1 MNHFRYKRKF
11 GFGVVMQS
19 QIFRL
24 RFSHA
29 LMLLAC
35 MAGVLAMLF
44 SPVHARSVLDLDPGK
59 QPVLLADWGDYW
71 IDTSAQLSASQ
82 VDTSADARWLPTP
95 LRNVYPL
102 KQGQALWIRFT
113 IPPAPDAER
122 WLLEIPY
129 PALDRASLYT
139 KDSLGQFAEQVTG
152 DLTPVNSWILPH
164 RYPLLVVRF
173 NAEQPTAYL
182 LRIENVQGFSAPLR
196 FINAPFLLR
205 ESQKTSLL
213 LGVYFGI
220 AALGF
225 ALGLTCFIWLR
236 DRAYLYYAVAC
247 AFVGLTLA
255 AITGVAALHLW
266 PNSPQ
271 WADRSLTVLASLAL
285 VSFLLVNAKVVSLAQ
300 RSKRLHA
307 LVWGI
312 AVTGIGLS
320 ALLGLTDSA
329 WRIRLVVPYIAL
341 IVVVVLGTNL
351 WAWRR
356 GDRFGGWLLLAS
368 TPFALAGAVSIARYL
383 QWIPLS
389 FATEQSGLASM
400 VFELLA
406 LLAVLVL
413 RSQEQREN
421 ARRISGMD
429 RTDPATGLINEQVFA
444 VRLSRMSNRSERL
457 KHQAIVA
464 LIELTNMEQIQRD
477 FGRKT
482 ADELPLR
489 LASRLLSTIRE
500 IDTAAGL
507 AGKRYGLLVEGP
519 VSPAQGAKL
528 AQRIIARCLMP
539 YRGLHVECVAQVR
552 VAYMMV
558 PYQQGDANSLIARL
572 NKRLNVAASKDDKRT
587 IFSLTPS

>member
-1 MNHFRYKRKF
+1 MQNKSFCLRY
-11 GFGVVMQS
+11 
-19 QIFRL
+19 
-24 RFSHA
+24 SHA
-29 LMLLAC
+29 RMLLIC
-35 MAGVLAMLF
+35 VAGVLALLF
-44 SPVHARSVLDLDPGK
+44 SSVHARSVLDLDSSK

-71 IDTSAQLSASQ
+71 IDTSAQLGASQ
-82 VDTSADARWLPTP
+82 VDTSVDARWLPTP
-95 LRNVYPL
+95 MRDVYPL
-102 KQGQALWIRFT
+102 KPGQVLWIRFT

-129 PALDRASLYT
+129 PALDRASLYS
-139 KDSLGQFAEQVTG
+139 KDSLGQFTEQLTG
-152 DLTPVNSWILPH
+152 DLTAINRWILPH
-164 RYPLLVVRF
+164 RHPLLVVKF
-173 NAEQPTAYL
+173 NAERPTAYL

-225 ALGLTCFIWLR
+225 ALGSTGFIWLR
-236 DRAYLYYAVAC
+236 DRAYLYYAIAC

-255 AITGVAALHLW
+255 AITGVAAMHLW

-271 WADRSLTVLASLAL
+271 WADRSLSVLGCLAL
-285 VSFLLVNAKVVSLAQ
+285 VSFLLVSAKVVSLAQ

-312 AVTGIGLS
+312 AMTGMGLS
-320 ALLGLTDSA
+320 VLLGLTDSA
-329 WRIRLVVPYIAL
+329 WRIRLVAPYIAL
-341 IVVVVLGTNL
+341 IVIVVLGINL

-356 GDRFGGWLLLAS
+356 GDRYGGWLLLAS
-368 TPFALAGAVSIARYL
+368 TPFAMACAVSIARYL

-389 FATEQSGLASM
+389 LATEQSGLASM

-429 RTDPATGLINEQVFA
+429 RTDPATGLINDQVFSL
-444 VRLSRMSNRSERL
+444 RLSRMNNRSERL

-464 LIELTNMEQIQRD
+464 LIDLTNMEQIQRD
-477 FGRKT
+477 FGRRT

-507 AGKRYGLLVEGP
+507 VGKRYGLLIEGP
-519 VSPAQGAKL
+519 VSPEEGAKL

-539 YRGLHVECVAQVR
+539 YKGLHVECVAQVR
-552 VAYMMV
+552 VAFALV
-558 PYQQGDANSLIARL
+558 PFQQGDANSLIARL
-572 NKRLNVAASKDDKRT
+572 NERLTVAVSKDDKRT
-587 IFSLTPS
+587 IFSLATN